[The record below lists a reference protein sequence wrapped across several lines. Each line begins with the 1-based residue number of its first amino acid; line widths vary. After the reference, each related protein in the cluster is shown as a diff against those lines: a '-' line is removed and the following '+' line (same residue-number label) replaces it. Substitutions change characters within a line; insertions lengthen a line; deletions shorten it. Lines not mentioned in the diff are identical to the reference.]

1 MGFALRIKIG
11 NIQFKGQRAKG
22 KVSVMSSLVIF
33 RDSKILLLTK
43 MSI

>member
-22 KVSVMSSLVIF
+22 KV
-33 RDSKILLLTK
+33 LLIVGKLK
-43 MSI
+43 LEIGNRK